1 MSKMNEEYKDLIAK
15 TAAKRVRTD
24 KIVRYFSIAFAILGL
39 LFLFWIM
46 LTLVVKGLEGFSF
59 SIFIND
65 TVFDGLRNAF
75 VGHTIL
81 VAVASIIGIPLGLL
95 AGTYLSEYGGPND
108 KKSNFV
114 RNMSD
119 VMMST
124 PSIVIGAF
132 VYAVMVKTM
141 GGYSGIAGAVA
152 LAIMMVPVVL
162 KTTDDMLTLVPQ
174 TLREA
179 AFALGAPKY
188 KVIFSIVFRAAKN
201 GLLTGV
207 ILAIARVAGETAPLL
222 FTSFHNEFLTFDL
235 LNSMPSLTNTIYEFT
250 QAPSEEKNAIAWT
263 GALMLAVVVLGINII
278 ARYMI
283 KSKKAKN

>member
-1 MSKMNEEYKDLIAK
+1 MSNNKDEFKALRLVSS
-15 TAAKRVRTD
+15 AKRVRRNN
-24 KIVRYFSIAFAILGL
+24 IVNSFSIFFAVTGL

-46 LTLVVKGLEGFSF
+46 LTLVIKGLEGFSF
-59 SIFIND
+59 TMFVTD
-65 TVFDGLRNAF
+65 TIEGGIRNALI
-75 VGHTIL
+75 GHAIL
-81 VAVASIIGIPLGLL
+81 VGIASIIGIPIGLL

-119 VMMST
+119 IMMST
-124 PSIVIGAF
+124 PSIVIGVFA
-132 VYAVMVKTM
+132 YAILVSPME
-141 GGYSGIAGAVA
+141 GYSGWAGSVA

-188 KVIFSIVFRAAKN
+188 KATLNIVFRAAKN

-222 FTSFHNEFLTFDL
+222 FTSFHSNFLV
-235 LNSMPSLTNTIYEFT
+235 LNPMEPMPSLTNTIYEFT
-250 QAPSEEKNAIAWT
+250 QFPDPYQNAVAW
-263 GALMLAVVVLGINII
+263 AAAFILAIFVLGVNIMGRFLI
-278 ARYMI
+278 RQ
-283 KSKKAKN
+283 KKAK

>member
-81 VAVASIIGIPLGLL
+81 VAVASIIGIPLGLF

-235 LNSMPSLTNTIYEFT
+235 FSSMPSLTNTIYEFT

>member
-1 MSKMNEEYKDLIAK
+1 MNEEYKDLIAK

>member
-1 MSKMNEEYKDLIAK
+1 MSKMNDEYKSLIAK
-15 TAAKRVRTD
+15 TAAKRVRND
-24 KIVRYFSIAFAILGL
+24 KILNVVSIIFAVLGL

-46 LTLVVKGLEGFSF
+46 FTLVIKGLAGFSL
-59 SIFIND
+59 SIFIDD
-65 TVFDGLRNAF
+65 TIIGGLRNAL

-81 VAVASIIGIPLGLL
+81 VAVASIVGIPLGLL

-132 VYAVMVKTM
+132 IYAVMVKTI
-141 GGYSGIAGAVA
+141 GGYSGLAGAIA
-152 LAIMMVPVVL
+152 LAVMMIPVVL

-222 FTSFHNEFLTFDL
+222 FTSFHNDFLTLDL
-235 LNSMPSLTNTIYEFT
+235 FSSMPSLTNTIYEFT
-250 QAPSEEKNAIAWT
+250 QAPDYDKNAIAWT
-263 GALMLAVVVLGINII
+263 GALLLAVVILGVNIV
-278 ARYMI
+278 ARYI
-283 KSKKAKN
+283 IRTRKVKN

>member
-1 MSKMNEEYKDLIAK
+1 MSRNHDQYKELIAK
-15 TAAKRVRTD
+15 TAAKRARTD
-24 KIVRYFSIAFAILGL
+24 KMVNAISIIFAVLGL
-39 LFLFWIM
+39 IFLFWIM
-46 LTLVVKGLEGFSF
+46 LTLIVKGIEGFSF
-59 SIFIND
+59 SMFYTD
-65 TVFDGLRNAF
+65 TVFGGLRNAF

-81 VAVASIIGIPLGLL
+81 VFIASAIGIPIGLL

-119 VMMST
+119 IMMST

-132 VYAVMVKTM
+132 VYAVIVKNT
-141 GGYSGIAGAVA
+141 GGYSGWAGGIA

-179 AFALGAPKY
+179 AFALGAPKFY
-188 KVIFSIVFRAAKN
+188 VIFSIVFRAAKN

-207 ILAIARVAGETAPLL
+207 ILSIARVAGETAPLL
-222 FTSFHNEFLTFDL
+222 FTSFHNDFLVFNPNDA
-235 LNSMPSLTNTIYEFT
+235 MPSLTNTVFEFT
-250 QAPSEEKNAIAWT
+250 QAPDPVQNSVAWA
-263 GALMLAVVVLGINII
+263 GAFMLAVVILGVNII
-278 ARYMI
+278 GRYLI
-283 KSKKAKN
+283 RTRKAKK

>member
-1 MSKMNEEYKDLIAK
+1 MSQEHKNLISKSVAR
-15 TAAKRVRTD
+15 RVRND
-24 KIVRYFSIAFAILGL
+24 KIISLLSIVFAILGL
-39 LFLFWIM
+39 MFLFWIM
-46 LTLVVKGLEGFSF
+46 LTLIVKGLEGFSF
-59 SIFIND
+59 NIFISD
-65 TVFDGLRNAF
+65 TIFGGLRNAF

-81 VAVASIIGIPLGLL
+81 VALASFIGIPIGLF
-95 AGTYLSEYGGPND
+95 AGTFLSEYGGAND

-132 VYAVMVKTM
+132 VYVVIVKNT
-141 GGYSGIAGAVA
+141 GGYSGWAGGIA
-152 LAIMMVPVVL
+152 LAIMMIPVVL

-188 KVIFSIVFRAAKN
+188 QVITGIVFRAAKN
-201 GLLTGV
+201 GLLTGI

-222 FTSFHNEFLTFDL
+222 FTSFHSDFLVFDP
-235 LNSMPSLTNTIYEFT
+235 SGPMPSLTNTIYEFT
-250 QAPSEEKNAIAWT
+250 QAPNSHQNSVAWT
-263 GALMLAVVVLGINII
+263 GAFLLAMCILGINIF
-278 ARYMI
+278 ARYI
-283 KSKKAKN
+283 IRTKKVKD

>member
-1 MSKMNEEYKDLIAK
+1 MSTINEEYKDLIAK
-15 TAAKRVRTD
+15 TAAKRIRND
-24 KIVRYFSIAFAILGL
+24 KIINFVSIAFALLGL

-46 LTLVVKGLEGFSF
+46 LTLIIKGLEGFSF
-59 SIFIND
+59 SIFLND
-65 TVFDGLRNAF
+65 TVFGGLRNAF

-81 VAVASIIGIPLGLL
+81 VAIASAIGIPFGLL

-132 VYAVMVKTM
+132 VYAIMVKTM
-141 GGYSGIAGAVA
+141 GGYSGIAGGIA
-152 LAIMMVPVVL
+152 LAIMMIPVVL

-201 GLLTGV
+201 GLLTGI

-222 FTSFHNEFLTFDL
+222 FTSFHSDFLV
-235 LNSMPSLTNTIYEFT
+235 LNPFEPMPSLTNTIFEFT
-250 QAPSEEKNAIAWT
+250 QSPDADKNTIAWT
-263 GALMLAVVVLGINII
+263 GAFMLAIVVLGINII
-278 ARYMI
+278 ARYI
-283 KSKKAKN
+283 IRTRKVKK